1 MWRSLA
7 MMLQKGLKLGA
18 DMMGNLQRSL
28 PRMLCNLF
36 LIWRESLGTASSM
49 QWSVARKPKGGTMRG
64 LYQGLIQLQG
74 TSGKVIGHVRP
85 RGWHLPEAHME
96 NLQLVAL
103 WTLAFTFTITMM
115 HSVGLRLQDLGLSF
129 ISQWWSIQGNLSSDI
144 IKQLNCQAIITW
156 KFFLHLF
163 FRINGNPFECS
174 QKASINSKH
183 YFSFNCA
190 SYLNHSHHLL
200 EEPLRN
206 VALEQ
211 RLMKLYYY

>member
-1 MWRSLA
+1 MFAQEVGICLRHTFSL
-7 MMLQKGLKLGA
+7 
-18 DMMGNLQRSL
+18 
-28 PRMLCNLF
+28 
-36 LIWRESLGTASSM
+36 
-49 QWSVARKPKGGTMRG
+49 
-64 LYQGLIQLQG
+64 
-74 TSGKVIGHVRP
+74 
-85 RGWHLPEAHME
+85 ME

-103 WTLAFTFTITMM
+103 WTLAFTFTTTML
-115 HSVGLRLQDLGLSF
+115 HSVGLRVQDLGLSF
-129 ISQWWSIQGNLSSDI
+129 ISQRWSIQGNLSSDI

-163 FRINGNPFECS
+163 FRINGNPFESS
-174 QKASINSKH
+174 QKESINSKH
-183 YFSFNCA
+183 YFSFNFP